1 MKEMEIR
8 IENVQSLVVAA
19 VRATR
24 EFGDVSIWWRG
35 HSVST
40 WVLRPLVYRVEDA
53 GHQYERNI
61 ASRFIQRAAVR
72 HQATPLSNDL
82 AGWFFLMQHY
92 GLPTRILDW
101 TSSILIATYFAV
113 RDDGFHGEDGALWG
127 LAATYLN
134 EDQFDNRVILG
145 PGVHPVSTLFNE
157 ALRGSRGEPNTAIAA
172 INSNHVDKRMM
183 VQLAEFTIHG
193 TADPGLR
200 GRRVERSLPV
210 YG

>member
-72 HQATPLSNDL
+72 HRDTPPSNDL
-82 AGWFFLMQHY
+82 AGWNRSGVRSF
-92 GLPTRILDW
+92 RIQASRY
-101 TSSILIATYFAV
+101 SS
-113 RDDGFHGEDGALWG
+113 
-127 LAATYLN
+127 
-134 EDQFDNRVILG
+134 
-145 PGVHPVSTLFNE
+145 
-157 ALRGSRGEPNTAIAA
+157 SRSKEG
-172 INSNHVDKRMM
+172 
-183 VQLAEFTIHG
+183 IH
-193 TADPGLR
+193 
-200 GRRVERSLPV
+200 
-210 YG
+210 